1 MYPIEINLLIMFYL
15 TSKFHDNCVNTFGFM
30 EIGNRPRNSKKGGSD
45 WGWGLGGG
53 EGGVELSFVC
63 NIFGHFPVV
72 SICFGHLSVV
82 SETFGCQ

>member
-15 TSKFHDNCVNTFGFM
+15 TSKFHDNCFNTFGFM

-53 EGGVELSFVC
+53 EWNS
-63 NIFGHFPVV
+63 
-72 SICFGHLSVV
+72 HLSV
-82 SETFGCQ
+82 TFLAIFQLSVFASAICQL